1 MSISRMLGLLL
12 SIAILPAVTSC
23 AQTIGSVD
31 PHRVGDSEKIV
42 VVDIE
47 VMDFYPNGWHESYS
61 DGVNVS
67 LDISV
72 AKVIAPNRLAGA
84 EFTVM
89 HHKFG
94 EVGAEWVVAGER
106 LRIAVSD
113 FAFSPGDVRIP
124 VEDIEVISRL
134 R

>member
-12 SIAILPAVTSC
+12 SIAIVPALTSC
-23 AQTIGSVD
+23 APTIGSVD
-31 PHRVGDSEKIV
+31 PHSVGDSEEIV

-47 VMDFYPNGWHESYS
+47 VTDFYPNGLHDSYS

-67 LDISV
+67 LDVSV
-72 AKVIAPNRLAGA
+72 VKFIAPNRFVGA

-94 EVGAEWVVAGER
+94 EVGSEWVVAGER